1 MMVTVIL
8 RISLLLLLLVAGKNV
23 FYQFASVQVAR
34 LLPAPQGFQQAL
46 RWYPNDPEHHYGLGL
61 LYRDKLLHKDLPAS
75 QKHLEKATQLHPLNW
90 IYWFEL
96 ARAYEI
102 YGATVEAEKAYLKA
116 IALTPESPLYRWRLA
131 NFHFRY
137 GDQQKSLMEFR
148 KAVQLDPASYGEATV
163 SLLWKSG
170 LREQE
175 IEQVWPENPE
185 NPEIGLRLLSVLME
199 GGATAD
205 YLGKKWQRLIEG
217 GTPPSI
223 SQSYPYLT
231 YLVNTDPQEA
241 QRQWTILTTENS
253 LTDPEFHR
261 GGNLVWNGNFEL
273 AITNS
278 PLDWALR
285 NRDGYKVRTVDG
297 EGVDD
302 TGAIRIDFD
311 GTENLASVDVK
322 QQLVVQ
328 PNLQYELSFFARC
341 EDVNSDQGIYFHV
354 QAGDSVWTSK
364 PILGT
369 TQWES
374 NSIIFK
380 IPEGIQIAVIRLARV
395 RSRKIDSL
403 VRGKLWLDS
412 IYLRRVD

>member
-1 MMVTVIL
+1 MVAVIL
-8 RISLLLLLLVAGKNV
+8 RTLLLLPLLVAGKNV
-23 FYQFASVQVAR
+23 FYQLASVQVAR

-46 RWYPNDPEHHYGLGL
+46 LWYPNDPEHHYGLGL

-90 IYWFEL
+90 MYWFEL

-102 YGATVEAEKAYLKA
+102 SGAPVEAEKAYRKA
-116 IALTPESPLYRWRLA
+116 IELTPESALYRWRLA

-137 GDQQKSLMEFR
+137 GDQEKALPEFR
-148 KAVQLDPASYGEATV
+148 KAVQLDPASYGEAAV

-175 IEQVWPENPE
+175 IEQVWPESLE
-185 NPEIGLRLLSVLME
+185 SPEIGLRLLSVLMK

-217 GTPPSI
+217 ETPPSI
-223 SQSYPYLT
+223 AQSYPYLT
-231 YLVNTDPQEA
+231 YLVTTDPNEA

-253 LTDPEFHR
+253 LTDPGFHR
-261 GGNLVWNGNFEL
+261 EGNLVWNGNFEL

-285 NRDGYKVRTVDG
+285 NRSGYKVRSVDG
-297 EGVDD
+297 EGIDN
-302 TGAIRIDFD
+302 TRAIRIDFD
-311 GTENLASVDVK
+311 GTENLTSVDVQ
-322 QQLVVQ
+322 QQLIVQ
-328 PNLQYELSFFARC
+328 PNLQYELSFLTRC

-354 QAGDSVWTSK
+354 QAGDSTWTSK
-364 PILGT
+364 PISGT
-369 TQWES
+369 TKWES
-374 NSIIFK
+374 NSIVFR
-380 IPEGIQIAVIRLARV
+380 IPEDIQTAVIRLARV

-403 VRGKLWLDS
+403 VRGKLWLDAIS
-412 IYLRRVD
+412 LKGVD